1 MRVRRLP
8 FSGSYTLLAVC
19 DSQGEPELLRFFEGL
34 GANLEKNAD
43 HMLQL
48 LERVAVTGPPRN
60 TDVSHL
66 IQDDI
71 WEFIKGRLRVFWFY
85 DEGRVVVC
93 THGIVKKSQKT
104 PKQAIEHAKQAREVY
119 FAAKRCGA
127 LRIEEED
134 DDER

>member
-1 MRVRRLP
+1 MQLHRLP
-8 FSGSYTLLAVC
+8 FRGKYTLLAVC
-19 DSQGEPELLRFFEGL
+19 DNHGEPELLKFFENL

-48 LERVAVTGPPRN
+48 LERVAVSGPPKN
-60 TDVSHL
+60 TDISHS

-104 PKQAIEHAKQAREVY
+104 PSQPIEHAKNARKAY
-119 FAAKRCGA
+119 FEAKRRGKV
-127 LRIEEED
+127 IIQEESND
-134 DDER
+134 D

>member
-1 MRVRRLP
+1 MQLQRLP
-8 FSGSYTLLAVC
+8 FRGKYTLLAVC
-19 DSQGEPELLRFFEGL
+19 DNHGEPELLKFFESL

-48 LERVAVTGPPRN
+48 LERVAATGPPRN
-60 TDVSHL
+60 TDISHS

-85 DEGRVVVC
+85 DEGHVVVC

-104 PKQAIEHAKQAREVY
+104 PAQAIEHAKNARSVY
-119 FAAKRCGA
+119 FEAKKHGRVII
-127 LRIEEED
+127 LEESND
-134 DDER
+134 D

>member
-1 MRVRRLP
+1 MQLHRLP
-8 FSGSYTLLAVC
+8 FRGKYTLLAVC
-19 DSQGEPELLRFFEGL
+19 DNHGEPELLKFFENL

-48 LERVAVTGPPRN
+48 LERVATAGPPRN
-60 TDVSHL
+60 TDISHS

-85 DEGRVVVC
+85 DVGRVVVC

-104 PKQAIEHAKQAREVY
+104 PTQAIEHAKKAKDAY
-119 FAAKRCGA
+119 FEAKKQGRVVI
-127 LRIEEED
+127 LEESND
-134 DDER
+134 D